1 MSVMNVWLYS
11 SQIGY
16 SERDGGGA
24 GDYFPNVHM
33 GEKFS

>member
-16 SERDGGGA
+16 SGGG
-24 GDYFPNVHM
+24 GVSYFPNVHM
-33 GEKFS
+33 EERFS